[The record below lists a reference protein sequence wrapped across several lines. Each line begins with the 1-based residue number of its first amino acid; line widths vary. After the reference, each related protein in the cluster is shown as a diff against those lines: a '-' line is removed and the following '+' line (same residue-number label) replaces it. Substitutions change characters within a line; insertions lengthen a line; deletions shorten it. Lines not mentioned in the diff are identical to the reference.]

1 MILKKLENLE
11 NYNQKIHEDGYV
23 LIKKLINKNSI
34 LKIKKSLKKFLYD
47 NKLKLKGVNFIN
59 KKVKTINTAHNIK
72 KWKYLK
78 MIQKNKKIQKIASKI
93 LKGRTKEF
101 GAEVFAKPAKVGLQS
116 PIHQD
121 NFYWNIKSNKGITMW
136 IALDEAN
143 KKNGSLYYFKKSH
156 KLGLLPH
163 EASNTPGSSQ
173 KIKNLKKLNK
183 FKKVYPILKSGDV
196 LIHDCLVAHGS
207 NKNNSSKN
215 RMGLTLRFIPAGSKF
230 NLKNKKKY
238 ENSLKKQ
245 SKSFI

>member
-1 MILKKLENLE
+1 M
-11 NYNQKIHEDGYV
+11 
-23 LIKKLINKNSI
+23 
-34 LKIKKSLKKFLYD
+34 
-47 NKLKLKGVNFIN
+47 KLKGVNFIN

-72 KWKYLK
+72 TWKYLK
-78 MIQKNKKIQKIASKI
+78 IIQKNKKIQKIASKI

-173 KIKNLKKLNK
+173 KIKN
-183 FKKVYPILKSGDV
+183 
-196 LIHDCLVAHGS
+196 
-207 NKNNSSKN
+207 
-215 RMGLTLRFIPAGSKF
+215 
-230 NLKNKKKY
+230 
-238 ENSLKKQ
+238 
-245 SKSFI
+245 

>member
-1 MILKKLENLE
+1 ML
-11 NYNQKIHEDGYV
+11 
-23 LIKKLINKNSI
+23 
-34 LKIKKSLKKFLYD
+34 
-47 NKLKLKGVNFIN
+47 
-59 KKVKTINTAHNIK
+59 
-72 KWKYLK
+72 
-78 MIQKNKKIQKIASKI
+78 
-93 LKGRTKEF
+93 
-101 GAEVFAKPAKVGLQS
+101 PAKVGLQS